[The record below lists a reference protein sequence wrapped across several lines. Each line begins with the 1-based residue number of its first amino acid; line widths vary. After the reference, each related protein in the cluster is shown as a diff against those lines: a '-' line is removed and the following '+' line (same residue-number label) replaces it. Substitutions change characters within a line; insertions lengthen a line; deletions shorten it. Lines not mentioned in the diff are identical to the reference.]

1 MVRRVLILFALV
13 LSLPAAAVIG
23 GGGPA
28 SASQAHVSVH
38 PHAKPPPHVPGLPPG
53 YSFCVREGQTCQ
65 VSGIADVAF
74 GAGGKFHFKD
84 GVSGSIACTDAVFG
98 DPDLGVAKS
107 CYTAPDPNPGPGYSF
122 CTKEGQTCRVSGLA
136 RVAFGADGKFYFKDG
151 VSGSIAC
158 TDAAFGDPDYGVV
171 KSCYAAPDSGPAG
184 YSFCTPEGQTCY
196 VSGVADV
203 AFGAGG
209 KFHVEDGVKGSIACT
224 DAVFGDPDYGVAK
237 SCYTAP
243 DPNPGP
249 GYSFCSPEGLACFV
263 SGVADVAFGADGKFY
278 VKDGV
283 KGEIACTDAVFGDP
297 DYGVVKS
304 CYAAPD
310 SGPAGYSFCTPEGQ
324 TCYVSGVADVAFG
337 AGGKF
342 YFKDGVSGSIA
353 CTDAVFGDP
362 DYGVVKSCYTI
373 PA

>member
-84 GVSGSIACTDAVFG
+84 GVSGSIACTDAMFG

-158 TDAAFGDPDYGVV
+158 TDA
-171 KSCYAAPDSGPAG
+171 
-184 YSFCTPEGQTCY
+184 
-196 VSGVADV
+196 
-203 AFGAGG
+203 
-209 KFHVEDGVKGSIACT
+209 
-224 DAVFGDPDYGVAK
+224 VFGDPD
-237 SCYTAP
+237 
-243 DPNPGP
+243 
-249 GYSFCSPEGLACFV
+249 F
-263 SGVADVAFGADGKFY
+263 
-278 VKDGV
+278 
-283 KGEIACTDAVFGDP
+283 
-297 DYGVVKS
+297 GVVKS